1 MCSMRP
7 AKNRN
12 TSYSIVCGL
21 PILDVVVSEKPSL
34 SAKFFFFYSGAHYW
48 IQIVSSSD
56 TNGLV
61 QIRNY
66 CIWTT
71 RGWIRSLCFFP
82 LHPYEK
88 MAYSSTDAAF
98 QKFLFN
104 FNVINF
110 QKTTS
115 YLRTCFI
122 DLDQTGSN
130 PQLWVRQGRQKRCR
144 ASCFASV
151 FLE

>member
-12 TSYSIVCGL
+12 TYSIVCGL

-34 SAKFFFFYSGAHYW
+34 SANFFFFIPVHITGYKLSHLR
-48 IQIVSSSD
+48 IQTVQFRSEIIVSGPQGTGYEVCS
-56 TNGLV
+56 
-61 QIRNY
+61 
-66 CIWTT
+66 
-71 RGWIRSLCFFP
+71 FP
-82 LHPYEK
+82 LYIHPNEK

-130 PQLWVRQGRQKRCR
+130 PQLWVRQERQKRCR